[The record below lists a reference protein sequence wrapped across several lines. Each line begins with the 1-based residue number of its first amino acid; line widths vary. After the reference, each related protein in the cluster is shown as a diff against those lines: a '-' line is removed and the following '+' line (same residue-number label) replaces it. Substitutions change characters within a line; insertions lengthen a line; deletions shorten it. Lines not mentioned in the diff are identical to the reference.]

1 MLTVIS
7 YRFAHLLVP
16 LQDIWH
22 GVVVGELHMAVED
35 DALAEDGRDVHGVF
49 CKKDERKDISCIHDL
64 LHTGQWELPPQPGF
78 PNVMRP

>member
-35 DALAEDGRDVHGVF
+35 DALAEYGRDVNGIF
-49 CKKDERKDISCIHDL
+49 CKVRKKENGEI
-64 LHTGQWELPPQPGF
+64 
-78 PNVMRP
+78 